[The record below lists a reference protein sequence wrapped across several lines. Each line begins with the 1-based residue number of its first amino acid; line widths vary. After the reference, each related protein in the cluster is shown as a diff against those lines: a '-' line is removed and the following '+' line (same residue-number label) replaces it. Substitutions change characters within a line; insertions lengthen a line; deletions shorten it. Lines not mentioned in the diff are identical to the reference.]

1 MIKERCL
8 LDLLEE
14 EKKAVSDYNSL
25 IDNYEFIISHYTEL
39 SKEHP
44 DMKEYC
50 DRELN
55 DRLSKNKELEKLAMQ
70 KITSVRLEIKKY
82 LSILWTVQ
90 ESKVYSLEEIDVE
103 LLCEDVSKIA
113 IKCIASIK
121 EYGWTENV
129 TDFIERELLELYGVK
144 REV

>member
-25 IDNYEFIISHYTEL
+25 IDNYGFIISHYTEL

-44 DMKEYC
+44 EMKEYC
-50 DRELN
+50 DRTLN
-55 DRLSKNKELEKLAMQ
+55 DRLSKNKELKKLTMQ
-70 KITSVRLEIKKY
+70 KITSVRLGIKKY

-90 ESKVYSLEEIDVE
+90 AYHVTYMVG
-103 LLCEDVSKIA
+103 LLV
-113 IKCIASIK
+113 
-121 EYGWTENV
+121 
-129 TDFIERELLELYGVK
+129 FINH
-144 REV
+144 